1 MEFPLEFHDSHYGNE
16 MRMVVK
22 REGAPGMDGMPQ
34 TQASSLTHHPH
45 LIQGNQVLLTQNLL
59 GVSLPPSSTADDL
72 VLPAAASLSRQRAPP
87 VCSPQHTR
95 KIVQKHKPD
104 HIIPCIKSFKSSLWP
119 PGLNATFL

>member
-45 LIQGNQVLLTQNLL
+45 LIQGNQVLLTQDLL
-59 GVSLPPSSTADDL
+59 GVSLPPSSTADNL
-72 VLPAAASLSRQRAPP
+72 VLPGCLQLLLSAANVPLQSVLRS
-87 VCSPQHTR
+87 
-95 KIVQKHKPD
+95 
-104 HIIPCIKSFKSSLWP
+104 IPGRSFKNTNLVTSSL
-119 PGLNATFL
+119 A